1 MLPEICAGLKDKK
14 KNTCQ
19 KMAKKCKEDPNAK
32 KCKLEKFK
40 KKCNLKKTMKQ
51 CEETCC
57 HILAFPSSP
66 P

>member
-1 MLPEICAGLKDKK
+1 
-14 KNTCQ
+14 
-19 KMAKKCKEDPNAK
+19 MAKKCKEDPNAK